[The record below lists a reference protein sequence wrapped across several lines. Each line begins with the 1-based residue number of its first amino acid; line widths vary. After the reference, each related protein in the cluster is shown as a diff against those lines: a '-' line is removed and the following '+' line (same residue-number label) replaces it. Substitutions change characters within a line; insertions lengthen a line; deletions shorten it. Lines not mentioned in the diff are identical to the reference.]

1 MKSAVRAAALVAVA
15 GAFCTSQAAFAEDS
29 AKSPAPPA
37 SNALRV
43 VVDPQTGELR
53 APTPEEIRAQVARE
67 NAAAASA
74 RSARA
79 AVAPKSAA
87 AVLPAEK
94 SVTRHKSGMLSVKM
108 SQESLSMLRATTD
121 TSGKTV
127 VKHDSEVAQPIAT
140 EK

>member
-1 MKSAVRAAALVAVA
+1 MKSAVRAVAFVAMAGALCTSNAALASDPA
-15 GAFCTSQAAFAEDS
+15 KAAA
-29 AKSPAPPA
+29 AKD

-79 AVAPKSAA
+79 LAAPRAS

-94 SVTRHKSGMLSVKM
+94 SVTRHKNGMLSVKM
-108 SQESLSMLRATTD
+108 SRESLSALKAATD
-121 TSGKTV
+121 SSGKTV
-127 VKHDSEVAQPIAT
+127 VKHDNEVAQPLAT